1 MTTATDQFY
10 SKKGLIWGLL
20 GLLAMCG
27 LMKVTGGAGFLAIF
41 AVVFAG
47 FSKNRIPVLMF
58 ALVAT
63 ATLTETNP
71 LIAPKEG
78 LVFSITARLVYI
90 ITAGVMIL
98 QVVGRKSPKQL
109 TPLLGLMPYLAYQ
122 AITSSVGFQ
131 PIISYLKL
139 TLFLLVFF
147 AFYSVAS
154 AAKGREDFRFERA
167 VRTVLLIFACY
178 FIFGSLALIPF
189 PGIGKMGAAAAL
201 EQGLT
206 VESVGLFMGIT
217 LQPQALGPAVSVI
230 STILLADLLFSLRR
244 WDYLYLALSIVAPI
258 LVYYTSSRTAMGTWL
273 AGMCFTV
280 FVFMCSNG
288 VGSRWKGRALGA
300 ITLAGMLVGIAL
312 FATPGVQDKVLSFV
326 LKTGSERVS
335 VEEFSYERLTSSR
348 QGLMDSAMANFEES
362 PAIGNGFQVSSMMAD
377 MDIRSW
383 KQLLSAP
390 VEKGVWITA
399 VLEEGGIFGFLLFCG
414 FLLIA
419 FPLLLSRQAYLGACA
434 LFVFIV
440 ANLGEFT
447 LFSPS
452 GIGGLLWAFTFV
464 ALTLDAQRVAR
475 LRYQNAMGFRAV
487 QPPPAFTYPAPYAPT
502 APGRFSP

>member
-10 SKKGLIWGLL
+10 SKTGLIWGLL

-27 LMKVTGGAGFLAIF
+27 LMKATSGAGFLVIF

-63 ATLTETNP
+63 ATLTVTNP
-71 LIAPKEG
+71 FLAPKG
-78 LVFSITARLVYI
+78 FVFTVAARLVYI
-90 ITAGVMIL
+90 IAAGVMIL
-98 QVVGRKSPKQL
+98 QVVGRKAPKQL

-122 AITSSVGFQ
+122 AMTSSVGYQ
-131 PIISYLKL
+131 PIISYLKMV
-139 TLFLLVFF
+139 LFLLVFF
-147 AFYSVAS
+147 AFYGVAS
-154 AAKGREDFRFERA
+154 AARGREDFRFERA

-206 VESVGLFMGIT
+206 VESVGLFMGVT
-217 LQPQALGPAVSVI
+217 FQPQTLGPAISVVSTV
-230 STILLADLLFSLRR
+230 LLADLLFSLRR
-244 WDYLYLALSIVAPI
+244 WNYLYLALLLATPV

-280 FVFMCSNG
+280 FVFMCSHG

-300 ITLAGMLVGIAL
+300 ITLVGMLTGIAL
-312 FATPGVQDKVLSFV
+312 FATPGVQDKVLGFV
-326 LKTGSERVS
+326 LKTSEEKAS
-335 VEEFSYERLTSSR
+335 EEEFSFERFTYSR
-348 QGLMDSAMANFEES
+348 QGLMDSSMAGFEES
-362 PAIGNGFQVSSMMAD
+362 PAIGNGFQVSSLMAD

-390 VEKGVWITA
+390 MEKGVWITA

-440 ANLGEFT
+440 SNLGEFT
-447 LFSPS
+447 FFSTS
-452 GIGGLLWAFTFV
+452 GGGGFLWAVTFMG
-464 ALTLDAQRVAR
+464 LTLDAQRVAR
-475 LRYQNAMGFRAV
+475 LRYQNAMGFRTV
-487 QPPPAFTYPAPYAPT
+487 QPPQSFIYPAPYAPNGT
-502 APGRFSP
+502 QAYLP

>member
-10 SKKGLIWGLL
+10 TKTGLIWGLL

-27 LMKVTGGAGFLAIF
+27 LMKATSGAGFLVIF

-47 FSKNRIPVLMF
+47 FSKNRIPVLLF

-63 ATLTETNP
+63 ATLTVTNP
-71 LIAPKEG
+71 FLAPKG
-78 LVFSITARLVYI
+78 FVFTVAARLVYI
-90 ITAGVMIL
+90 IAAGVMIL
-98 QVVGRKSPKQL
+98 QVVGRKAPKQL

-122 AITSSVGFQ
+122 AMTSSVGYQ
-131 PIISYLKL
+131 PIISYLKMV
-139 TLFLLVFF
+139 LFLLVFF
-147 AFYSVAS
+147 AFYGVAS
-154 AAKGREDFRFERA
+154 AARGREDFRFERA

-206 VESVGLFMGIT
+206 VESVGLFMGVT
-217 LQPQALGPAVSVI
+217 FQPQTLGPAISVVSTV
-230 STILLADLLFSLRR
+230 LLADLLFSLRR
-244 WDYLYLALSIVAPI
+244 WNYLYLALLLATPV

-280 FVFMCSNG
+280 FVFMCSHG

-300 ITLAGMLVGIAL
+300 ITLVGMLTGIAL
-312 FATPGVQDKVLSFV
+312 FATPGVQDKVLGFV
-326 LKTGSERVS
+326 LKTSEEKAS
-335 VEEFSYERLTSSR
+335 EEEFSFERFTYSR
-348 QGLMDSAMANFEES
+348 QGLMDSSMAGFEES
-362 PAIGNGFQVSSMMAD
+362 PAIGNGFQVSSLMAD

-390 VEKGVWITA
+390 MEKGVWITA

-440 ANLGEFT
+440 SNLGEFT
-447 LFSPS
+447 FFSTS
-452 GIGGLLWAFTFV
+452 GGGGFLWAVTFMG
-464 ALTLDAQRVAR
+464 LTLDAQRVTR
-475 LRYQNAMGFRAV
+475 LRYQNAIGFRAV
-487 QPPPAFTYPAPYAPT
+487 PPPQSFTYPAPYAPNGSR
-502 APGRFSP
+502 AYLP

>member
-10 SKKGLIWGLL
+10 SKTGLIWGLL

-27 LMKVTGGAGFLAIF
+27 LMKATSGAGFLVIF

-63 ATLTETNP
+63 ATLTVTNP
-71 LIAPKEG
+71 FLAPKG
-78 LVFSITARLVYI
+78 FVFTVAARLVYI
-90 ITAGVMIL
+90 IAAGVMIL
-98 QVVGRKSPKQL
+98 QVVGRKAPKQL

-122 AITSSVGFQ
+122 AMTSAVGYQ
-131 PIISYLKL
+131 PIISYLKMV
-139 TLFLLVFF
+139 LFLLVFF
-147 AFYSVAS
+147 AFYGVAS
-154 AAKGREDFRFERA
+154 AARGREDFRFERA

-206 VESVGLFMGIT
+206 VESVGLFMGVT
-217 LQPQALGPAVSVI
+217 FQPQTLGPAISVVSTV
-230 STILLADLLFSLRR
+230 LLADLLFSLRR
-244 WDYLYLALSIVAPI
+244 WNYLYLALLLATPV

-280 FVFMCSNG
+280 FVFMCSHG

-300 ITLAGMLVGIAL
+300 ITLVGMLTGIAL
-312 FATPGVQDKVLSFV
+312 FATPGVQDKVLGFV
-326 LKTGSERVS
+326 LKTSEEKAS
-335 VEEFSYERLTSSR
+335 EEEFSFERFTYSR
-348 QGLMDSAMANFEES
+348 QGLMDSSMAGFEES
-362 PAIGNGFQVSSMMAD
+362 PAIGNGFQVSSLMAD

-390 VEKGVWITA
+390 MEKGVWITA

-440 ANLGEFT
+440 SNLGEFT
-447 LFSPS
+447 FFSTS
-452 GIGGLLWAFTFV
+452 GGGGFLWAVTFMG
-464 ALTLDAQRVAR
+464 LTLDAQRVAR
-475 LRYQNAMGFRAV
+475 LRYQNAMGFRTV
-487 QPPPAFTYPAPYAPT
+487 QPPQSFIYPAPYAPNGT
-502 APGRFSP
+502 QAYLP

>member
-27 LMKVTGGAGFLAIF
+27 LMKATSGAGFLVIF

-47 FSKNRIPVLMF
+47 FSKNRIPVLLF

-63 ATLTETNP
+63 ATLTVTNP
-71 LIAPKEG
+71 FLAPKG
-78 LVFSITARLVYI
+78 FVFTVAARLVYI
-90 ITAGVMIL
+90 IAAGVMIL
-98 QVVGRKSPKQL
+98 QVVGRKAPKQL

-122 AITSSVGFQ
+122 AMTSSVGYQ
-131 PIISYLKL
+131 PIISYLKMV
-139 TLFLLVFF
+139 LFLLVFF
-147 AFYSVAS
+147 AFYGVAS
-154 AAKGREDFRFERA
+154 AARGREDFRFERA

-206 VESVGLFMGIT
+206 VESVGLFMGVT
-217 LQPQALGPAVSVI
+217 FQPQTLGPAISVVSTV
-230 STILLADLLFSLRR
+230 LLADLLFSLRR
-244 WDYLYLALSIVAPI
+244 WNYLYLALLLATPV

-280 FVFMCSNG
+280 FVFMCSHG

-300 ITLAGMLVGIAL
+300 ITLVGMLTGIAL
-312 FATPGVQDKVLSFV
+312 FATPGVQDKVLGFV
-326 LKTGSERVS
+326 LKTSEEKAS
-335 VEEFSYERLTSSR
+335 EEEFSFERFTYSR
-348 QGLMDSAMANFEES
+348 QGLMDSSMAGFEES
-362 PAIGNGFQVSSMMAD
+362 PAIGNGFQVSSLMAD

-390 VEKGVWITA
+390 MEKGVWITA

-440 ANLGEFT
+440 SNLGEFT
-447 LFSPS
+447 FFSTS
-452 GIGGLLWAFTFV
+452 GGGGFLWAVTFMG
-464 ALTLDAQRVAR
+464 LTLDAQRVAR
-475 LRYQNAMGFRAV
+475 LRYQNAMGFRTV
-487 QPPPAFTYPAPYAPT
+487 QPPQSFIYPAPYAPNGT
-502 APGRFSP
+502 QAYLP

>member
-1 MTTATDQFY
+1 M
-10 SKKGLIWGLL
+10 WGLL

-27 LMKVTGGAGFLAIF
+27 LMKATSGAGFLAIF

-47 FSKNRIPVLMF
+47 FSKNRIPVLLF

-63 ATLTETNP
+63 AALTVTNP
-71 LIAPKEG
+71 FIAPKG
-78 LVFSITARLVYI
+78 FVFTIAARLVYI
-90 ITAGVMIL
+90 IAAGVMIL
-98 QVVGRKSPKQL
+98 QVVGRKAPKQL
-109 TPLLGLMPYLAYQ
+109 TPLLGIMPYLAYQ
-122 AITSSVGFQ
+122 AMTSSVGFQ
-131 PIISYLKL
+131 PIISYLKMV
-139 TLFLLVFF
+139 LFLLVFF
-147 AFYSVAS
+147 AFYGVAS
-154 AAKGREDFRFERA
+154 AARRREDFRFERA

-206 VESVGLFMGIT
+206 VESIGLFMGVT
-217 LQPQALGPAVSVI
+217 FQPQTLGPAISVI
-230 STILLADLLFSLRR
+230 STVLLADLLFSLRR
-244 WDYLYLALSIVAPI
+244 WNYLYLALLLAAPV

-288 VGSRWKGRALGA
+288 VGARWKNRALGA
-300 ITLAGMLVGIAL
+300 ITLVGMLTGIAL
-312 FATPGVQDKVLSFV
+312 FATPGIQDKVLSFV
-326 LKTGSERVS
+326 LKTSEERAAES
-335 VEEFSYERLTSSR
+335 EFSFESFTHSR

-362 PAIGNGFQVSSMMAD
+362 PAIGNGFQVTAQMAD

-390 VEKGVWITA
+390 IEKGVWITA

-419 FPLLLSRQAYLGACA
+419 FPLLLSRQAYLGTCA
-434 LFVFIV
+434 LFVFLIS
-440 ANLGEFT
+440 NLGEFT
-447 LFSPS
+447 FFSTS
-452 GIGGLLWAFTFV
+452 ANGGLLWAVTFV
-464 ALTLDAQRVAR
+464 GLTLDAQRVAR
-475 LRYQNAMGFRAV
+475 LRFQNAMGFRTV
-487 QPPPAFTYPAPYAPT
+487 PPPQSFTYPTPYAPNG
-502 APGRFSP
+502 AQAYLP

>member
-1 MTTATDQFY
+1 M
-10 SKKGLIWGLL
+10 WGLL

-27 LMKVTGGAGFLAIF
+27 LMKATSGAGFLAIF

-47 FSKNRIPVLMF
+47 FSKNRIPVLLF

-63 ATLTETNP
+63 AALTVTNP
-71 LIAPKEG
+71 FIAPKG
-78 LVFSITARLVYI
+78 FVFTIAARLVYI
-90 ITAGVMIL
+90 IAAGVMIL
-98 QVVGRKSPKQL
+98 QVVGRKAPKQL
-109 TPLLGLMPYLAYQ
+109 TPLLGIMPYLAYQ
-122 AITSSVGFQ
+122 AMTSSVGFQ
-131 PIISYLKL
+131 PIISYLKMV
-139 TLFLLVFF
+139 LFLLVFF
-147 AFYSVAS
+147 AFYGVAS
-154 AAKGREDFRFERA
+154 AARRREDFRFERA

-206 VESVGLFMGIT
+206 VESIGLFMGVT
-217 LQPQALGPAVSVI
+217 FQPQTLGPAISVI
-230 STILLADLLFSLRR
+230 STVLLADLLFSLRR
-244 WDYLYLALSIVAPI
+244 WNYLYLALLLAAPV

-288 VGSRWKGRALGA
+288 VGARWKNRALGA
-300 ITLAGMLVGIAL
+300 ITLVGMLTGIAL
-312 FATPGVQDKVLSFV
+312 FATPGIQDKVLSFV
-326 LKTGSERVS
+326 LKTSEERAAES
-335 VEEFSYERLTSSR
+335 EFSFESFTHSR

-362 PAIGNGFQVSSMMAD
+362 PAIGNGFQVTAQMAD

-390 VEKGVWITA
+390 IEKGVWITA

-419 FPLLLSRQAYLGACA
+419 FPLLLSRQAYLGTCA
-434 LFVFIV
+434 LFVFLIS
-440 ANLGEFT
+440 NLGEFT
-447 LFSPS
+447 FFSTS
-452 GIGGLLWAFTFV
+452 ANGGLLWAVTFV
-464 ALTLDAQRVAR
+464 GLTLDAQRVAR
-475 LRYQNAMGFRAV
+475 LRYQNAMGFRTV
-487 QPPPAFTYPAPYAPT
+487 PPPQSFTYPAPYAPNG
-502 APGRFSP
+502 AQAYLP

>member
-10 SKKGLIWGLL
+10 SKTGLIWGLL

-27 LMKVTGGAGFLAIF
+27 LMKATSGAGFLVIF

-47 FSKNRIPVLMF
+47 FSKNRIPVLLF

-63 ATLTETNP
+63 ATLTVTNP
-71 LIAPKEG
+71 FLAPKG
-78 LVFSITARLVYI
+78 FVFTVAARLVYI
-90 ITAGVMIL
+90 IAAGVMIL
-98 QVVGRKSPKQL
+98 QVVGRKAPKQL
-109 TPLLGLMPYLAYQ
+109 TPLLGLMPYLVYQ
-122 AITSSVGFQ
+122 AMTSSVGYQ
-131 PIISYLKL
+131 PIISYLKMV
-139 TLFLLVFF
+139 LFLLVFF
-147 AFYSVAS
+147 AFYGVAS
-154 AAKGREDFRFERA
+154 AARGREDFRFERA

-206 VESVGLFMGIT
+206 VESVGLFMGVT
-217 LQPQALGPAVSVI
+217 LQPQTLGPAISVVSTV
-230 STILLADLLFSLRR
+230 LLADLLFSLRR
-244 WDYLYLALSIVAPI
+244 WNYLYLALLLATPV

-280 FVFMCSNG
+280 FVFMCSHG

-300 ITLAGMLVGIAL
+300 ITLVGMLTGIAL
-312 FATPGVQDKVLSFV
+312 FATPGVQDKVLGFV
-326 LKTGSERVS
+326 LKTSEEKAS
-335 VEEFSYERLTSSR
+335 EEEFSFERFTYSR
-348 QGLMDSAMANFEES
+348 QGLMDSSMAGFEES
-362 PAIGNGFQVSSMMAD
+362 PAIGNGFQVSSLMAD

-390 VEKGVWITA
+390 MEKGVWITA

-440 ANLGEFT
+440 SNLGEFT
-447 LFSPS
+447 FFSTS
-452 GIGGLLWAFTFV
+452 GGGGFLWSVTFIG
-464 ALTLDAQRVAR
+464 LTLDAQRVAR
-475 LRYQNAMGFRAV
+475 LRYQNAMGFRTV
-487 QPPPAFTYPAPYAPT
+487 QPPQSFIYPAPYAPNGT
-502 APGRFSP
+502 QAYLP

>member
-1 MTTATDQFY
+1 MTKATDQFY
-10 SKKGLIWGLL
+10 SKTGLIWGLL

-27 LMKVTGGAGFLAIF
+27 LMKATSGAGFLVIF

-47 FSKNRIPVLMF
+47 FSKNRIPVLLF

-63 ATLTETNP
+63 ATLTVTNP
-71 LIAPKEG
+71 FLAPKG
-78 LVFSITARLVYI
+78 FVFTVAARLVYI
-90 ITAGVMIL
+90 IAAGVMIL
-98 QVVGRKSPKQL
+98 QVVGRKAPKQL

-122 AITSSVGFQ
+122 AMTSSVGYQ
-131 PIISYLKL
+131 PIISYLKMV
-139 TLFLLVFF
+139 LFLLVFF
-147 AFYSVAS
+147 AFYGVAS
-154 AAKGREDFRFERA
+154 AARGREDFRFERA

-206 VESVGLFMGIT
+206 VESVGLFMGVT
-217 LQPQALGPAVSVI
+217 FQPQTLGPAISVVSTV
-230 STILLADLLFSLRR
+230 LLADLLFSLRR
-244 WDYLYLALSIVAPI
+244 WNYLYLALLLATPV

-280 FVFMCSNG
+280 FVFMCSHG

-300 ITLAGMLVGIAL
+300 ITLVGMLTGIAL
-312 FATPGVQDKVLSFV
+312 FATPGVQDKVLGFV
-326 LKTGSERVS
+326 LKTSEEKAS
-335 VEEFSYERLTSSR
+335 EEEFSFERFTYSR
-348 QGLMDSAMANFEES
+348 QGLMDSSMAGFEES
-362 PAIGNGFQVSSMMAD
+362 PAIGNGFQVSSLMAD

-390 VEKGVWITA
+390 MEKGVWITA

-440 ANLGEFT
+440 SNLGEFT
-447 LFSPS
+447 FFSTS
-452 GIGGLLWAFTFV
+452 GGGGFLWAVTFMG
-464 ALTLDAQRVAR
+464 LTLDAQRVTR
-475 LRYQNAMGFRAV
+475 LRYQNAIGFRAV
-487 QPPPAFTYPAPYAPT
+487 PPPQSFTYPAPYAPNGSR
-502 APGRFSP
+502 AYLP

>member
-1 MTTATDQFY
+1 MTTATNQFY
-10 SKKGLIWGLL
+10 SKKGLVWGLI
-20 GLLAMCG
+20 GLLVMCG
-27 LMKVTGGAGFLAIF
+27 LMKATSGAGFLAIF

-63 ATLTETNP
+63 ATLTVTNP
-71 LIAPKEG
+71 FIAPKG
-78 LVFSITARLVYI
+78 FVFTIAARLVYI
-90 ITAGVMIL
+90 IVAGVMIL

-122 AITSSVGFQ
+122 AMTSSVGYQ
-131 PIISYLKL
+131 PIISYLKMV
-139 TLFLLVFF
+139 LFLLVFF

-154 AAKGREDFRFERA
+154 AARGREDFRFERA
-167 VRTVLLIFACY
+167 IRTVLLIFACY

-217 LQPQALGPAVSVI
+217 FQPQTLGPAISVI
-230 STILLADLLFSLRR
+230 ATVLLADLLFSLRR
-244 WDYLYLALSIVAPI
+244 WNYLYLALLLAAPV

-273 AGMCFTV
+273 VGMCFTI

-288 VGSRWKGRALGA
+288 VGARWKNRALGA
-300 ITLAGMLVGIAL
+300 ITLVGMLTGIAL
-312 FATPGVQDKVLSFV
+312 FATPGVQNKVMEFV
-326 LKTGSERVS
+326 LKTSSEQAAQ
-335 VEEFSYERLTSSR
+335 EDFTFERFTSSR

-362 PAIGNGFQVSSMMAD
+362 PAIGNGFQVSAQMTD

-390 VEKGVWITA
+390 MEKGVWITA
-399 VLEEGGIFGFLLFCG
+399 ILEEGGIFGFLLFCG

-419 FPLLLSRQAYLGACA
+419 FPLLLSRQAYLGACS

-447 LFSPS
+447 FFSTS
-452 GIGGLLWAFTFV
+452 AVGGLLWAFTFV
-464 ALTLDAQRVAR
+464 GLTLDAQRVAR
-475 LRYQNAMGFRAV
+475 LRFQNAMGFRTV
-487 QPPPAFTYPAPYAPT
+487 PPPQSFTYPAPYAPNG
-502 APGRFSP
+502 AQAYLP

>member
-10 SKKGLIWGLL
+10 SKTGLIWGLL

-27 LMKVTGGAGFLAIF
+27 LMKATSGAGFLVIF

-47 FSKNRIPVLMF
+47 FSKNRIPVLLF

-63 ATLTETNP
+63 ATLTVTNP
-71 LIAPKEG
+71 FLAPKG
-78 LVFSITARLVYI
+78 FVFTVAARLVYI
-90 ITAGVMIL
+90 IAAGVMIL
-98 QVVGRKSPKQL
+98 QVVGRKAPKQL

-122 AITSSVGFQ
+122 AMTSSVGYQ
-131 PIISYLKL
+131 PIISYLKMV
-139 TLFLLVFF
+139 LFLLVFF
-147 AFYSVAS
+147 AFYGVAS
-154 AAKGREDFRFERA
+154 AARGREDFRFERA
-167 VRTVLLIFACY
+167 VRTVLLIFAFY

-206 VESVGLFMGIT
+206 VESIGLFMGVT
-217 LQPQALGPAVSVI
+217 FQPQTLGPAISVI
-230 STILLADLLFSLRR
+230 STVLLADLLFSLRR
-244 WDYLYLALSIVAPI
+244 WNYLYLALLLAAPV

-288 VGSRWKGRALGA
+288 VGARWKNRALGA
-300 ITLAGMLVGIAL
+300 ITLVGMLTGIAL
-312 FATPGVQDKVLSFV
+312 FATPGIQDKVLSFV
-326 LKTGSERVS
+326 LKTSEERAAES
-335 VEEFSYERLTSSR
+335 EFSFESFTHSR

-362 PAIGNGFQVSSMMAD
+362 PAIGNGFQVTAQMAD

-390 VEKGVWITA
+390 IEKGVWITA

-419 FPLLLSRQAYLGACA
+419 FPLLLSRQAYLGTCA
-434 LFVFIV
+434 LFVFLIS
-440 ANLGEFT
+440 NLGEFT
-447 LFSPS
+447 FFSTS
-452 GIGGLLWAFTFV
+452 ANGGLLWAVTFV
-464 ALTLDAQRVAR
+464 GLTLDAQRVAR
-475 LRYQNAMGFRAV
+475 LRYQNAMGFRAG
-487 QPPPAFTYPAPYAPT
+487 QPPQSFIYPAPYALNGTQAYLP
-502 APGRFSP
+502 

>member
-10 SKKGLIWGLL
+10 SKTGLIWGLL

-27 LMKVTGGAGFLAIF
+27 LMKATSGAGFLVIF

-47 FSKNRIPVLMF
+47 FSKNRIPVLLF

-63 ATLTETNP
+63 ATLTVTNP
-71 LIAPKEG
+71 FLAPKG
-78 LVFSITARLVYI
+78 FVFTVAARLVYI
-90 ITAGVMIL
+90 IAAGVMIL
-98 QVVGRKSPKQL
+98 QVVGRKAPKQL

-122 AITSSVGFQ
+122 AMTSSVGYQ
-131 PIISYLKL
+131 PIISYLKMV
-139 TLFLLVFF
+139 LFLLVFF
-147 AFYSVAS
+147 AFYGVAS
-154 AAKGREDFRFERA
+154 AARGREDFRFERA

-206 VESVGLFMGIT
+206 VESVGLFMGVT
-217 LQPQALGPAVSVI
+217 FQPQTLGPAISVVSTV
-230 STILLADLLFSLRR
+230 LLADLLFSLRR
-244 WDYLYLALSIVAPI
+244 WNYLYLALLLATPV

-280 FVFMCSNG
+280 FVFMCSHG

-300 ITLAGMLVGIAL
+300 ITLVGMLTGIAL
-312 FATPGVQDKVLSFV
+312 FATPGVQDKVLGFV
-326 LKTGSERVS
+326 LKTSEEKAS
-335 VEEFSYERLTSSR
+335 EEEFSFERFTYSR
-348 QGLMDSAMANFEES
+348 QGLMDSSMAGFEES
-362 PAIGNGFQVSSMMAD
+362 PAIGNGFQVSSLMAD

-390 VEKGVWITA
+390 MEKGVWITA

-440 ANLGEFT
+440 SNLGEFT
-447 LFSPS
+447 FFSTS
-452 GIGGLLWAFTFV
+452 GGGGFLWAVTFMG
-464 ALTLDAQRVAR
+464 LTLDAQRVAR
-475 LRYQNAMGFRAV
+475 LRYQNAMGFRTV
-487 QPPPAFTYPAPYAPT
+487 QPPQSFIYPAPYAPNGT
-502 APGRFSP
+502 QAYLP

>member
-1 MTTATDQFY
+1 MKAT
-10 SKKGLIWGLL
+10 S
-20 GLLAMCG
+20 
-27 LMKVTGGAGFLAIF
+27 GAGFLAIF

-47 FSKNRIPVLMF
+47 FSKNRIPVLLF

-63 ATLTETNP
+63 ATLTVTNP
-71 LIAPKEG
+71 FLAPKG
-78 LVFSITARLVYI
+78 FVFTVAARLVYI
-90 ITAGVMIL
+90 IAAGVMIL
-98 QVVGRKSPKQL
+98 QVVGRKAPKQL

-122 AITSSVGFQ
+122 AMTSSVGYQ
-131 PIISYLKL
+131 PIISYLKMV
-139 TLFLLVFF
+139 LFLLVFF
-147 AFYSVAS
+147 AFYGVAS
-154 AAKGREDFRFERA
+154 AARGREDFRFERA

-206 VESVGLFMGIT
+206 VESVGLFMGVT
-217 LQPQALGPAVSVI
+217 FQPQTLGPAISVVSTV
-230 STILLADLLFSLRR
+230 LLADLLFSLRR
-244 WDYLYLALSIVAPI
+244 WNYLYLALLLATPV

-280 FVFMCSNG
+280 FVFMCSHG

-300 ITLAGMLVGIAL
+300 ITLVGMLTGIAL
-312 FATPGVQDKVLSFV
+312 FATPGVQDKVLGFV
-326 LKTGSERVS
+326 LKTSEEKAS
-335 VEEFSYERLTSSR
+335 EEEFSFERFTYSR
-348 QGLMDSAMANFEES
+348 QGLMDSSMAGFEES
-362 PAIGNGFQVSSMMAD
+362 PAIGNGFQVSSLMAD

-390 VEKGVWITA
+390 MEKGVWITA

-440 ANLGEFT
+440 SNLGEFT
-447 LFSPS
+447 FFSTS
-452 GIGGLLWAFTFV
+452 GGGGFLWAVTFMG
-464 ALTLDAQRVAR
+464 LTLDAQRVAR
-475 LRYQNAMGFRAV
+475 LRYQNAMGFRTV
-487 QPPPAFTYPAPYAPT
+487 QPPQSFIYPAPYALNGTQAYLP
-502 APGRFSP
+502 

>member
-10 SKKGLIWGLL
+10 SKTCVRWGVL

-27 LMKVTGGAGFLAIF
+27 LMKATSGAGFLVIF

-47 FSKNRIPVLMF
+47 FSKNRIPVLLF

-63 ATLTETNP
+63 ATLTVTNP
-71 LIAPKEG
+71 FLAPKG
-78 LVFSITARLVYI
+78 FVFTVAARLVYI
-90 ITAGVMIL
+90 IAAGVMIL
-98 QVVGRKSPKQL
+98 QVVGRKAPKQL

-122 AITSSVGFQ
+122 AMTSSVGYQ
-131 PIISYLKL
+131 PIISYLKMV
-139 TLFLLVFF
+139 LFLLVFF
-147 AFYSVAS
+147 AFYGVAS
-154 AAKGREDFRFERA
+154 AARGREDFRFERA

-206 VESVGLFMGIT
+206 VESVGLFMGVT
-217 LQPQALGPAVSVI
+217 FQPQTLGPAISVVSTV
-230 STILLADLLFSLRR
+230 LLADLLFSLRR
-244 WDYLYLALSIVAPI
+244 WNYLYLALLLATPV

-280 FVFMCSNG
+280 FVFMCSHG

-300 ITLAGMLVGIAL
+300 ITLVGMLTGIAL
-312 FATPGVQDKVLSFV
+312 FATPGVQDKVLGFV
-326 LKTGSERVS
+326 LKTSEEKAS
-335 VEEFSYERLTSSR
+335 EEEFSFERFTYSR
-348 QGLMDSAMANFEES
+348 QGLMDSSMAGFEES
-362 PAIGNGFQVSSMMAD
+362 PAIGNGFQVSSLMAD

-390 VEKGVWITA
+390 MEKGVWITA

-440 ANLGEFT
+440 SNLGEFT
-447 LFSPS
+447 FFSTS
-452 GIGGLLWAFTFV
+452 GGGGFLWAVTFMG
-464 ALTLDAQRVAR
+464 LTLDAQRVTR
-475 LRYQNAMGFRAV
+475 LRYQNAIGFRAV
-487 QPPPAFTYPAPYAPT
+487 PPPQSFTYPAPYAPNGSR
-502 APGRFSP
+502 AYLP

>member
-10 SKKGLIWGLL
+10 SKTGLIWGLL

-27 LMKVTGGAGFLAIF
+27 LMKATSGAGFLVIF

-47 FSKNRIPVLMF
+47 FSKNRIPVLLF

-63 ATLTETNP
+63 ATLTVTNP
-71 LIAPKEG
+71 FLAPKG
-78 LVFSITARLVYI
+78 FVFTVAARLVYI
-90 ITAGVMIL
+90 IAAGVMIL
-98 QVVGRKSPKQL
+98 QVVGRKAPKQL

-122 AITSSVGFQ
+122 AMTSSVGYQ
-131 PIISYLKL
+131 PIISYLKMV
-139 TLFLLVFF
+139 LFLLVFF
-147 AFYSVAS
+147 AFYGVAS
-154 AAKGREDFRFERA
+154 AARGREDFRFERA

-206 VESVGLFMGIT
+206 VESVGLFMGVT
-217 LQPQALGPAVSVI
+217 FQPQTLGPAISVVSTV
-230 STILLADLLFSLRR
+230 LLADLLFSLRR
-244 WDYLYLALSIVAPI
+244 WNYLYLALLLATPV

-280 FVFMCSNG
+280 FVFMCSHG

-300 ITLAGMLVGIAL
+300 ITLVGMLTGIAL

-326 LKTGSERVS
+326 LKTSEERAAES
-335 VEEFSYERLTSSR
+335 EFSFESFTHSR

-362 PAIGNGFQVSSMMAD
+362 PAIGNGFQVSAQMTD

-390 VEKGVWITA
+390 IEKGVWITA

-419 FPLLLSRQAYLGACA
+419 FPLLLSRQAYLGTCA
-434 LFVFIV
+434 LFVFLV
-440 ANLGEFT
+440 SNLGEFT
-447 LFSPS
+447 FFSTS
-452 GIGGLLWAFTFV
+452 GNGGILWAFTFV
-464 ALTLDAQRVAR
+464 GLVLDAQRVTR
-475 LRYQNAMGFRAV
+475 LRYQNAIGFRAV
-487 QPPPAFTYPAPYAPT
+487 PPPQSFTYPAPYAPNGSR
-502 APGRFSP
+502 AYLP

>member
-10 SKKGLIWGLL
+10 SKTGLIWGLL

-27 LMKVTGGAGFLAIF
+27 LMKATSGAGFLVIF

-47 FSKNRIPVLMF
+47 FSKNRIPVLLF

-63 ATLTETNP
+63 ATLTVTNP
-71 LIAPKEG
+71 FLAPKG
-78 LVFSITARLVYI
+78 FVFTVAARLVYI
-90 ITAGVMIL
+90 IAAGVMIL
-98 QVVGRKSPKQL
+98 QVVGRKAPKQL

-122 AITSSVGFQ
+122 AMTSSVGYQ
-131 PIISYLKL
+131 PIISYLKMV
-139 TLFLLVFF
+139 LFLLVFF
-147 AFYSVAS
+147 AFYGVAS
-154 AAKGREDFRFERA
+154 AARGREDFRFERA

-206 VESVGLFMGIT
+206 VESVGLFMGVT
-217 LQPQALGPAVSVI
+217 FQPQTLGPAISVVSTV
-230 STILLADLLFSLRR
+230 LLADLLFSLRR
-244 WDYLYLALSIVAPI
+244 WNYLYLALLLATPV

-280 FVFMCSNG
+280 FVFMCSHG

-300 ITLAGMLVGIAL
+300 ITLVGMLTGIAL
-312 FATPGVQDKVLSFV
+312 FATPGVQDKVLGFV
-326 LKTGSERVS
+326 LKTSEEKAS
-335 VEEFSYERLTSSR
+335 EEEFSFERFTYSR
-348 QGLMDSAMANFEES
+348 QGLMDSSMAGFEES
-362 PAIGNGFQVSSMMAD
+362 PAIGNGFQVSSLMAD

-390 VEKGVWITA
+390 MEKGVWITA

-440 ANLGEFT
+440 SNLGEFT
-447 LFSPS
+447 FFSTS
-452 GIGGLLWAFTFV
+452 GGGGFLWAVTFMG
-464 ALTLDAQRVAR
+464 LTLDAQRVTR
-475 LRYQNAMGFRAV
+475 LRYQNAIGFRAV
-487 QPPPAFTYPAPYAPT
+487 PPPQSFTYPAPYAPNGSR
-502 APGRFSP
+502 AYLP

>member
-10 SKKGLIWGLL
+10 SKTGLIWGLL

-27 LMKVTGGAGFLAIF
+27 LMKATSGAGFLAIF

-47 FSKNRIPVLMF
+47 FSKNRIPVLLF

-63 ATLTETNP
+63 AALTVTNP
-71 LIAPKEG
+71 FIAPKG
-78 LVFSITARLVYI
+78 FVFTIAARLVYI
-90 ITAGVMIL
+90 IAAGVMIL
-98 QVVGRKSPKQL
+98 QVVGRKAPKQL
-109 TPLLGLMPYLAYQ
+109 TPLLGIMPYLAYQ
-122 AITSSVGFQ
+122 AMTSSVGFQ
-131 PIISYLKL
+131 PIISYLKMV
-139 TLFLLVFF
+139 LFLLVFF
-147 AFYSVAS
+147 AFYGVAS
-154 AAKGREDFRFERA
+154 AARGREDFRFERA

-206 VESVGLFMGIT
+206 VESIGLFMGVT
-217 LQPQALGPAVSVI
+217 FQPQTLGPAISVI
-230 STILLADLLFSLRR
+230 STVLLADLLFSLRR
-244 WDYLYLALSIVAPI
+244 WNYLYLALLLAAPV

-288 VGSRWKGRALGA
+288 VGARWKNRALGA
-300 ITLAGMLVGIAL
+300 ITLVGMLTGIAL
-312 FATPGVQDKVLSFV
+312 FATPGIQDKVLSFV
-326 LKTGSERVS
+326 LKTSEERAAES
-335 VEEFSYERLTSSR
+335 EFSFESFTHSR

-362 PAIGNGFQVSSMMAD
+362 PAIGNGFQVTAQMAD

-390 VEKGVWITA
+390 IEKGVWITA

-419 FPLLLSRQAYLGACA
+419 FPLLLSRQAYLGTCA
-434 LFVFIV
+434 LFVFLIS
-440 ANLGEFT
+440 NLGEFT
-447 LFSPS
+447 FFSTS
-452 GIGGLLWAFTFV
+452 ANGGLLWAFTFV
-464 ALTLDAQRVAR
+464 GLTLDAQRVAR
-475 LRYQNAMGFRAV
+475 LRYQNAMGFRAG
-487 QPPPAFTYPAPYAPT
+487 QPPQSFTYHTPYAPNG
-502 APGRFSP
+502 AQAYLP